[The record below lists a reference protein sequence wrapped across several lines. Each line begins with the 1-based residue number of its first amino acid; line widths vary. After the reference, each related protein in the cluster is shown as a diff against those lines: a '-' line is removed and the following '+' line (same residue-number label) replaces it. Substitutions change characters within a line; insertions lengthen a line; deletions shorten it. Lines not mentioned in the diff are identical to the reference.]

1 MDEELRSFVEKL
13 RERYDPQYADALLK
27 EIGYGETV
35 VGLENLYDNL
45 LDDEVTID
53 PELLEAIERL
63 GRLWG
68 LRPAKWERL
77 RERQAQL
84 DAKKGDRSGL
94 PSAGGGEG
102 GHGPAG
108 A

>member
-1 MDEELRSFVEKL
+1 MDEELRSFIEKL

-45 LDDEVTID
+45 LDDEVTLD
-53 PELLEAIERL
+53 PDLLDDIERL

-77 RERQAQL
+77 RARQGQANV
-84 DAKKGDRSGL
+84 KKGDRS
-94 PSAGGGEG
+94 PSPTAGGGEG
-102 GHGPAG
+102 GPAE
-108 A
+108 